1 METAKINL
9 LGRAMDAYNLRLQT
23 LTANIANLDTPGYQ
37 RMSVSFEDQ
46 LQNARHALS
55 NGDAAKR
62 VEAQVEIEDRPPVLE
77 DELMELAD
85 TQMRAQFALQA
96 LSGSFGSL
104 RMGITGNT
112 GG

>member
-1 METAKINL
+1 MDTPTLNL
-9 LGRAMDAYNLRLQT
+9 LTRAMKAYTWRIQALAGNV
-23 LTANIANLDTPGYQ
+23 ANLETPGYQ

-96 LSGSFGSL
+96 LSGSFGSI

-112 GG
+112 SG